1 MADGWLTATVT
12 PEEAGAG
19 RAVIEA
25 EAAQLGR
32 VVDAEHF
39 GISIPFGREAP
50 PESSLTLLRKRR
62 KDGDLDGVLAVG
74 GPALRDLV
82 SAHIDQG
89 LSKFVVRPA
98 YVADP
103 YPLPDADSPYQPDPA
118 RDEGGIDGR

>member
-25 EAAQLGR
+25 EAAKLGR

-39 GISIPFGREAP
+39 GISIPFGRKEP
-50 PESSLTLLRKRR
+50 PESALTVLRRRR
-62 KDGDLDGVLAVG
+62 KGGDLEGVLAIG
-74 GPALRDLV
+74 GPTLRDLV

-98 YVADP
+98 HVTDPDVDWRGELAWLADTLL
-103 YPLPDADSPYQPDPA
+103 PLQT
-118 RDEGGIDGR
+118 